1 MVNGAP
7 QRSTKDVDRGTYPDQ
22 GKTMPAPRAKNTRSG
37 AVLAAAVLP
46 EALVVVVVLR
56 REVVR
61 AAAALRE
68 VAHHRASAAYSA
80 RPHRSAI
87 TSHSAWRR

>member
-1 MVNGAP
+1 
-7 QRSTKDVDRGTYPDQ
+7 
-22 GKTMPAPRAKNTRSG
+22 MPAPRAKNTRSG

-46 EALVVVVVLR
+46 EAPVVAVRR
-56 REVVR
+56 REVVQ
-61 AAAALRE
+61 AAGVLRLE